1 MSNLLEA
8 LMQRMLGKQERMDA
22 LSVYIKG
29 IVGSDTDFYGEPWEP
44 YEVRD
49 VIEADNRHGDNDVRI
64 EVLGTG
70 HFSLAVVYEDDPSVV
85 YKIGLKKE
93 DSGAAYAAW
102 CRANPGPHVPVIHEI
117 RRYSSCYIVK
127 LDRYYAVDKS
137 HEMEYMTATMMN
149 AVLCEKDWHYYYY
162 YPVNGT
168 SATRVLL
175 EQAYCVLP
183 GEVIDTLRAIRRFFD
198 GVATFDLHT
207 DNVMWSSLDPDTRR
221 LIITDPVSF
230 RAGYD

>member
-8 LMQRMLGKQERMDA
+8 LMKRMLGKQDRMA
-22 LSVYIKG
+22 ELAAYIKS
-29 IVGSDTDFYGEPWEP
+29 IVRNDADLDEQWEP

-49 VIEADNRHGDNDVRI
+49 KIEEDNTCDDNNVRI

-85 YKIGLKKE
+85 YKVGLKKE

-102 CRANPGPHVPVIHEI
+102 CRANPGPYVPVIHEL

-127 LDRYYAVDKS
+127 LDRCYEVSKS
-137 HEMEYMTATMMN
+137 HEMEYMTVTMMG
-149 AVLCEKDWHYYYY
+149 AVLCERNSWY
-162 YPVNGT
+162 YPEGGGT
-168 SATRVLL
+168 HGVSDVL
-175 EQAYCVLP
+175 AHCVLP
-183 GEVIDTLRAIRRFFD
+183 GEMIDTLRAIRRFFC
-198 GVATFDLHT
+198 GVANFDLHT
-207 DNVMWSSLDPDTRR
+207 ANVMWSSEDPDTRR

-230 RAGYD
+230 RIDSD